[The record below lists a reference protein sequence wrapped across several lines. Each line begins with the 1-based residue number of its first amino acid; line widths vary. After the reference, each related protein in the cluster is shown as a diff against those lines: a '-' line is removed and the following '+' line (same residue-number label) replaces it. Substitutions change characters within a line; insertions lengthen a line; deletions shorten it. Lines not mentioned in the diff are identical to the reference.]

1 MRRKEKGIIFAKCL
15 LLIIGISYL
24 FYDSVF
30 AVFPLSPVLYLL
42 YRDACIKAEQKKRE
56 QTEDRFKD
64 VLQSVLTA
72 LRAGY
77 SIENAFVE
85 AEKDLGYRFGKT
97 DSMVLELAVINRQVK
112 NSIAIDKLLIQL
124 AEKTGS
130 KDILD
135 FAAVF
140 KIARK
145 SGGDLGKIMERTIS
159 IITRRRELKQ
169 EIELLVASKK
179 YEQQIMNIVPM
190 GIIFY
195 IRMTNPQFFQPLY
208 GNLFGIVIMT
218 VALALYYFAYQMS
231 ERILDIG

>member
-1 MRRKEKGIIFAKCL
+1 
-15 LLIIGISYL
+15 
-24 FYDSVF
+24 
-30 AVFPLSPVLYLL
+30 
-42 YRDACIKAEQKKRE
+42 
-56 QTEDRFKD
+56 
-64 VLQSVLTA
+64 
-72 LRAGY
+72 
-77 SIENAFVE
+77 
-85 AEKDLGYRFGKT
+85 
-97 DSMVLELAVINRQVK
+97 MVLELAVINRQIK
-112 NSIAIDKLLIQL
+112 NSISIDKLLIQL

-145 SGGDLGKIMERTIS
+145 SGGDLGKIMERTTS

-179 YEQQIMNIVPM
+179 YEQQIMNLVPM

-208 GNLFGIVIMT
+208 GNLFGIFIMS
-218 VALALYYFAYQMS
+218 VALALYYFAYRLS
-231 ERILDIG
+231 EKILNLG